1 MSWFLHVSFAVVANV
16 IRSGGDGADEIVVRI
31 KADAPVLS
39 SDEIRAGA
47 ASALAG
53 DPKYFRDR
61 RSDLWLIRVCDLSHS
76 GSKSSAY
83 PH

>member
-1 MSWFLHVSFAVVANV
+1 LSWFLHVSFAVVANV

-47 ASALAG
+47 ASA
-53 DPKYFRDR
+53 
-61 RSDLWLIRVCDLSHS
+61 
-76 GSKSSAY
+76 
-83 PH
+83 